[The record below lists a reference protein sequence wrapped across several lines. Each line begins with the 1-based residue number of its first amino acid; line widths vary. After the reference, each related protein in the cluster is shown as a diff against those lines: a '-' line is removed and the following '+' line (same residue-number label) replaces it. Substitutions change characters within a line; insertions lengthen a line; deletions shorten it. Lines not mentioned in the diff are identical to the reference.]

1 MFAAVTESLLVF
13 SDGLKIK
20 EVCTKLGGVMDD
32 PKNVLSFKT
41 IGVFLNANNKDSRLG
56 ELCGPRERG
65 SLQLNSHLGQK
76 HLAG

>member
-13 SDGLKIK
+13 SDGLKIQ

-41 IGVFLNANNKDSRLG
+41 IGVFLNANNEEVVWESFVAPGKGAPCS
-56 ELCGPRERG
+56 
-65 SLQLNSHLGQK
+65 
-76 HLAG
+76 